1 MTDRQL
7 AQLKKSFSEYLS
19 EFGAGTGDLHRFL
32 QLKLTH
38 SEHVADEARGLSTD
52 LRWTVS
58 EQNNA
63 ETMGLLHDTG
73 RFQQFVKHHTFSD
86 AASIDHGELGWRIVR
101 KEGFLAGLPYDEQRP
116 ILDGVRYHNNRF
128 IPSPL
133 LPRSV
138 RYVQL
143 VRDADKLDIYRIVL
157 DALDHDG
164 FQDIREMLPDI
175 RLDRSVSDA
184 FADQARQ
191 GKAGDL
197 SQVQSLGDFLLLQ
210 MRWIYDLNYRVAVQK
225 ALDRKILPRLANH
238 IKDHPEVTRILEETE
253 KKNGRQTHNEQ

>member
-7 AQLKKSFSEYLS
+7 AGVNFTFTEYLTA
-19 EFGAGTGDLHRFL
+19 FGAGTGDLHPFL
-32 QLKLTH
+32 NLKLNH

-52 LRWTVS
+52 LRWTAS

-63 ETMGLLHDTG
+63 EAMGLLHDTG

-101 KEGFLAGLPYDEQRP
+101 EEGFLTRLPHEEQRP
-116 ILDGVRYHNNRF
+116 ILDGIRYHNNRF
-128 IPSPL
+128 IPAPL
-133 LPRSV
+133 PHHSLS
-138 RYVQL
+138 YVQL
-143 VRDADKLDIYRIVL
+143 IRDADKLDIYRVVL
-157 DALDHDG
+157 EALDHDG

-184 FADQARQ
+184 FADQVRQ

-197 SQVQSLGDFLLLQ
+197 SQVQSLGDFLLLH
-210 MRWIYDLNYRVAVQK
+210 MRWVYDFNYSVAVQK
-225 ALDRKILPRLANH
+225 VLDREILPRLANH
-238 IKDHPEVTRILEETE
+238 IEDHSEVTRILEETE
-253 KKNGRQTHNEQ
+253 KKNGRQTHNVQ